1 MVECEKIIQSN
12 EQEGFLVEGIL
23 IVHLRTILTNREQIN
38 YSTVCEKPL
47 VVFKGL
53 V

>member
-23 IVHLRTILTNREQIN
+23 IVHLRTILTNREQKKLFN
-38 YSTVCEKPL
+38 RLWETTS
-47 VVFKGL
+47 GL
-53 V
+53 